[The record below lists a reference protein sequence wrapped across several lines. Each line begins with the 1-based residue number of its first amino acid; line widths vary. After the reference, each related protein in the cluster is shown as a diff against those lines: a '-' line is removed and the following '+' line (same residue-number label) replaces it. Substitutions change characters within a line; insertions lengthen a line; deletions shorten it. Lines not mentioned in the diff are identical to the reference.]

1 MENMIKPLSLRL
13 ILLLTCL
20 GAGYAVLAQP
30 EAGDNERPES
40 ADTAEAP
47 GAGEPP
53 HISATPPPE
62 PEPNGT
68 KENLLATL
76 KVYPSF

>member
-1 MENMIKPLSLRL
+1 MLKPLPLRP

-30 EAGDNERPES
+30 EAGDNERPAP

-47 GAGEPP
+47 AVGDEP
-53 HISATPPPE
+53 HTSATPSPE
-62 PEPNGT
+62 PAPNGT
-68 KENLLATL
+68 KEDLLATL

>member
-1 MENMIKPLSLRL
+1 MAGPLSLRL

-20 GAGYAVLAQP
+20 GAGYGVSAQP
-30 EAGDNERPES
+30 EAGGNERSEP
-40 ADTAEAP
+40 ADTAQAP
-47 GAGEPP
+47 ATGEPP
-53 HISATPPPE
+53 RVSTTPRPE

-68 KENLLATL
+68 QENLLATL